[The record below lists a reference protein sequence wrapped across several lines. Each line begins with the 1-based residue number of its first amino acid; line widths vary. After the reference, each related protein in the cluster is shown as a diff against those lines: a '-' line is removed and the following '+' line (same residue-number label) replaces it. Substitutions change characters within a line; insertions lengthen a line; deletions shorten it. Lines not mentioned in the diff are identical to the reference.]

1 MMGSLRG
8 IGCGGWWGRSWHRRH
23 PRLTA
28 VVSVLT
34 VLLLAAV
41 ATGALAWRQ
50 LQGNITAVDVTP
62 NLGDDRPTPGPT
74 EIDGGRPLN
83 ILVVGSDTRA
93 GDNGF
98 IGGADQGEGRS
109 DTTLVLHVAAD
120 RSRAMGVSI
129 PRDSMVDMP
138 DCTGLDGDEVAGAT
152 RQFNDAYTIGGVACT
167 QRTVE
172 QLTGIRIDHYVVVD
186 FAGFRQIVD
195 ALGTVEICLPEA
207 VNDPLSKLDLPAG
220 RQRVDGTTALAYVR
234 TRHGLGDGGDLGRV
248 ARQQTFISAVLQ
260 EATSA
265 GTLTNPK
272 KLYDV
277 LDVATRSVTVDPGL
291 GSLTELASL
300 ARLVRSI
307 GLDNI
312 SFVTVPTTEYPPDPN
327 RLEWASE
334 ASQLWRAVRKDRPV
348 ITEPAATPSD
358 SPSGSPTA
366 TATPSASPSGS
377 PTTTSTSGPVHLTG
391 VQERRADSDVCS

>member
-1 MMGSLRG
+1 MKGSL
-8 IGCGGWWGRSWHRRH
+8 GGLVRRH

-28 VVSVLT
+28 AVSVLA
-34 VLLLAAV
+34 VVLLAAV
-41 ATGALAWRQ
+41 ATGALALRQ
-50 LQGNITAVDVTP
+50 LQGNITAVDVTSR
-62 NLGDDRPTPGPT
+62 LGDDRPTPEPT
-74 EIDGGRPLN
+74 DEDGGRPLN
-83 ILVVGSDTRA
+83 ILVVGTDTRA
-93 GDNGF
+93 GDNDF
-98 IGGADQGEGRS
+98 IGGSEKGEGRS

-138 DCTGLDGDEVAGAT
+138 DCTGLDGEDVAGGT

-172 QLTGIRIDHYVVVD
+172 QLTGVRIDHYVVVD

-207 VNDPLSKLDLPAG
+207 VNDARSKLDLPAG

-248 ARQQTFISAVLQ
+248 ARQQAFISAVLQ

-277 LDVATRSVTVDPGL
+277 LDVATQSVTVDPGL
-291 GSLTELASL
+291 GSLTELAAL

-307 GLDNI
+307 GLENI
-312 SFVTVPTTEYPPDPN
+312 SFVTVPTTEYAPDPN
-327 RLEWASE
+327 RLVWASE

-348 ITEPAATPSD
+348 TTEPSA
-358 SPSGSPTA
+358 SPSPTA
-366 TATPSASPSGS
+366 TASPSPS
-377 PTTTSTSGPVHLTG
+377 PSSSPPGAPTATSTSGPVHLAG
-391 VQERRADSDVCS
+391 VQARRADSDVCS